1 MMDRPIII
9 IVAPSGAGKSSFLE
23 RILAEEDRLVD
34 IITFTTRAPRVGDQE
49 GKTYHFVTT
58 QKFLDLKSTGFFVES
73 ALVHGN
79 HYGIP
84 IDQIESAWEDK
95 KVPIMDVDVQ
105 GAQTI
110 KEKFPWARTIFIVP
124 PSIDELRRRIV
135 ARSGG
140 QKPGDLEIRLA
151 NAQREMSLA
160 SSFDFNILN
169 DDFEPSYQRFK
180 ETVEELLKHV

>member
-1 MMDRPIII
+1 MTDKPIII

-23 RILAEEDRLVD
+23 RILEDEERLVD
-34 IITFTTRAPRVGDQE
+34 IITFTTREPRIGEQD
-49 GKTYHFVTT
+49 GKTYNFVTP

-73 ALVHGN
+73 AIVHGN

-84 IDQIESAWEDK
+84 LDQIEIAWADLK
-95 KVPIMDVDVQ
+95 IPIMDVDVQ

-110 KEKFPWARTIFIVP
+110 KEKFPWAKTIFIVP

-140 QKPGDLEIRLA
+140 RTPEDLDIRLA
-151 NAQREMSLA
+151 NAQREMALA
-160 SSFDFNILN
+160 DSFDFKILN
-169 DDFEPSYQRFK
+169 DVFEPSFQRFK
-180 ETVEELLKHV
+180 ETVEELIKHV